1 MAEHAVQHDVD
12 AAGFGGAAQLCKIL
26 VGPQNRVHLAVV
38 RGVVTVVGVGFE
50 DGVEVDACHTK
61 AGEVR
66 QLFADARQVSAV
78 IVHVQIALMLFVW
91 PEIGFTALV
100 RAVDAVGIGHG
111 SMRAAFKE
119 AVRKDLV
126 NDAAAQMAWSLKI
139 LFVYRQ
145 LPGLAVA
152 CCNICLAKLPG
163 V

>member
-1 MAEHAVQHDVD
+1 
-12 AAGFGGAAQLCKIL
+12 
-26 VGPQNRVHLAVV
+26 
-38 RGVVTVVGVGFE
+38 
-50 DGVEVDACHTK
+50 
-61 AGEVR
+61 
-66 QLFADARQVSAV
+66 
-78 IVHVQIALMLFVW
+78 MLFVW

-119 AVRKDLV
+119 AVREDLV